1 MRNQRFFKGL
11 ILLLFVLIATQ
22 SVQAQDLLKGNNL
35 SQLKADAISPAD
47 LAKLKTQL
55 NSSGMSADQ
64 AEQMAISKGM
74 PAAEAAKLKAKLTAT
89 ATTTQGATDKA
100 ANTRENSNP
109 DLLDTPKDIKPSS
122 LINPLIFGSE
132 LYTAAALSFE
142 PNLKL
147 ATPVNYILG
156 PDDQIQISVYG
167 VQEYNGNL
175 TISPEG
181 SVTIPSVGE
190 VKLAGLTIEAATQ
203 KLKTTMGNMAYGY
216 LKSGGSKIAV
226 TLSKIRSIKV
236 TIIGSVKQG
245 TFTLSSFSSLFNAL
259 YTAGGPAAF
268 GSFREIELIR
278 NNKLVQKIDL
288 YKFLLN
294 GDQTDNI
301 GLKDNDVIRIP
312 TYQSRIELQGQVKR
326 PGIFEVLPGE
336 SISKIISYASGFT
349 DTAYKA
355 SLKVFQ
361 RNEKERQVLDLLAA
375 QFESYQPKTGDIVVA
390 SKILNRYQNRV
401 TIGGAIFRPDVY
413 ELSPNLRIA
422 DLIRRAD
429 GLKEDA
435 FTGRAQI
442 IRLQEDLTRSILSFD
457 VKKALAGDAANNWL
471 LQREDSITISSVLDL
486 RDTFNISIQGEVRK
500 PGKYDYVEKLTLKDL
515 ILQAGGFTD
524 AAFKNIEIARLLKRD
539 SIGATDN
546 RLSTII
552 RTEIINGDLN
562 SNSANIILQPYD
574 LITVRKIAG
583 YQMPESVT
591 VSGQVQFP
599 GAYALSTRKERISD
613 VMRTV
618 GSFTQDAYPQEAYIK
633 RYESDVN
640 KERSEKTLQRL
651 QKKFKDST
659 GTVATD
665 IAPDTKII
673 PINMEAALK
682 NPGGLED
689 LILKPKDEIIVPK
702 YDAQV
707 RVGGEVLVATQ
718 VTYQNDKSLKY
729 YINEA
734 GGYTYEAWKRKIYVV
749 YANGKVKGTTKFL
762 FFKQYPTI
770 KPGSELIVPK
780 KFTKAGKGTS
790 LGEVM
795 GMASVMASLAGVIIA
810 ILKL

>member
-1 MRNQRFFKGL
+1 MLNQRFFKGL
-11 ILLLFVLIATQ
+11 ILLLFVLVATQ
-22 SVQAQDLLKGNNL
+22 SIQAQDLLKGNNL
-35 SQLKADAISPAD
+35 SQIKADAISPAD
-47 LAKLKTQL
+47 IAKLKAQL

-64 AEQMAISKGM
+64 AEQLAISKGM

-89 ATTTQGATDKA
+89 ANTIQGTTDKVT
-100 ANTRENSNP
+100 NTRENSNP

-203 KLKTTMGNMAYGY
+203 KLKTVMGNLAYGY
-216 LKSGGSKIAV
+216 LKSGGSKLAV

-259 YTAGGPAAF
+259 YTAGGPSAF

-278 NNKLVQKIDL
+278 NNKLIQKIDL

-294 GDQTDNI
+294 GDQTDNL

-361 RNEKERQVLDLLAA
+361 RTEKERQVLDLAAA
-375 QFESYQPKTGDIVVA
+375 QFDSYQPKTGDVIVA

-413 ELSPNLRIA
+413 ALSPNLRIA

-435 FTGRAQI
+435 YTGRAQI
-442 IRLQEDLTRSILSFD
+442 IRLQEDLTKSILSFD
-457 VKKALAGDAANNWL
+457 VKKALAGDATNNLL
-471 LQREDSITISSVLDL
+471 LQREDSITISSVLNL
-486 RDTFNISIQGEVRK
+486 RDTFNITIQGEVRN

-539 SIGATDN
+539 SIAATDF
-546 RLSTII
+546 RTGEII
-552 RTEIINGDLN
+552 RTEINGGDLN
-562 SNSANIILQPYD
+562 SSGANIILQPYD
-574 LITVRKIAG
+574 MITVRKIAG
-583 YQMPESVT
+583 YQMPESVI

-599 GAYALSTRKERISD
+599 GSYALSTRKQRISD
-613 VMRTV
+613 VMHTV
-618 GSFTQDAYPQEAYIK
+618 GSFTQEAYLQEAYLK
-633 RYESDVN
+633 RYETNLN
-640 KERSEKTLQRL
+640 KERSEIALKNL

-659 GTVATD
+659 GTVTKD
-665 IAPDTKII
+665 NAPDFQII

-682 NPGGLED
+682 NPGGIED
-689 LILKPKDEIIVPK
+689 LILKAKDEIIIPK

-707 RVGGEVLVATQ
+707 RVSGEVLVATQ
-718 VTYQNDKSLKY
+718 ITYEENKSLKY
-729 YINEA
+729 YINES
-734 GGYTYEAWKRKIYVV
+734 GGFTYDAWKRKIYVV
-749 YANGKVKGTTKFL
+749 YANGKIKGTTKFL

-770 KPGSELIVPK
+770 KPGSELVVPK
-780 KFTKAGKGTS
+780 KITKSNKTS
-790 LGEVM
+790 AGEVM